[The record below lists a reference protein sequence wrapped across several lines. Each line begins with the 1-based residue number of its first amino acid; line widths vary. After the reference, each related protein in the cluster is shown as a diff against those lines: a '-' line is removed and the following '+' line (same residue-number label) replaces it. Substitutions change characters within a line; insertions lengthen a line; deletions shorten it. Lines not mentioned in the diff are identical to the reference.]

1 MRTPR
6 VVAVC
11 AALAT
16 LALPV
21 PASAADAA
29 DAAGRRHHLGRP
41 VQVAVL
47 DAPLRLDGAGS
58 AWRVAYRST
67 SWRGRPTVV
76 TGTVTVPRGRAPAGG
91 WPVVSFGHGFGGTA
105 DACAASRTGPSPW
118 ERAVQEA
125 LLKAGHAVVVADYEG
140 IGTPAES
147 PIVDGRAE
155 AYGMID
161 IVRAAR
167 WLAPVS
173 GSWTAVGYSLG
184 GHAALFASWLAPSYA
199 ADLRLTGTIAMA
211 PITQWAAQL
220 ASPFVRDPAAPAN
233 PTLPYSGRSLALTS
247 GGAFEAADHFTATG
261 LALVDLA
268 GSVCIEEMAA
278 RMAGL
283 TNADVFLDPAGAA
296 DAFQPLMAD
305 EEIPVGRYAAPIRLV
320 HGEADTLPALLT
332 EITAGQ
338 LAGAGSDVRYT
349 LVPGADHFTLLP
361 TIAADVVRWTGEF
374 RASTATRHR

>member
-1 MRTPR
+1 MRTQR
-6 VVAVC
+6 VVALC
-11 AALAT
+11 AVAAT
-16 LALPV
+16 LVLSAGT
-21 PASAADAA
+21 PANAAAS
-29 DAAGRRHHLGRP
+29 GRP
-41 VQVAVL
+41 RLGQPVHVAAL
-47 DAPLRLDGAGS
+47 DAPLRLAGAGD

-67 SWRGRPTVV
+67 SWRGGPTVV
-76 TGTVTVPRGRAPAGG
+76 TGTVTVPSGRPPADG

-125 LLKAGHAVVVADYEG
+125 LLGAGYAVVMADYEG

-167 WLAPVS
+167 RLAPVS
-173 GSWTAVGYSLG
+173 PSWSAVGYSLG
-184 GHAALFASWLAPSYA
+184 GHAALFAAWLAPAYA
-199 ADLRLTGTIAMA
+199 PELRHTGTIALA
-211 PITQWAAQL
+211 PVTQWAVQL
-220 ASPFVRDPAAPAN
+220 ASPFVRDPAVPAN

-247 GGAFEAADHFTATG
+247 GGIFRPADHFTATG

-268 GSVCIEEMAA
+268 GSVCVEEMAA

-283 TNADVFLDPAGAA
+283 TNADVFLDPPAAA

-305 EEIPVGRYAAPIRLV
+305 EEIPVGRYARPIRLV
-320 HGEADTLPALLT
+320 HGDADTLPAALT

-349 LVPGADHFTLLP
+349 LVPGADHVTLLP
-361 TIAADVVRWTGEF
+361 TVAADVVRWTAEL
-374 RASTATRHR
+374 TEE